1 MAEPALWFVRVWASH
16 GGTASW
22 AVPFC
27 SLANHKENSF
37 FMKKALRKWAQSWW
51 PSFPALISDHGYLAN
66 YVSTICCSFTAAT
79 CYIHL
84 GYSTQLQGTSISR
97 IFNYH
102 PRRSFSRVIKVPW
115 DDGNNL
121 KGQGLID
128 IFEGEMHCFSPATL
142 AYYFRLHTLLDCNI
156 CIQIIM

>member
-1 MAEPALWFVRVWASH
+1 MVGLHHELSPSALWPIIKKILSLWRKLSESELRAGDLHSLHSPLTMVIWQIMWAPS
-16 GGTASW
+16 TAVSLLPLAPL
-22 AVPFC
+22 AV
-27 SLANHKENSF
+27 SL
-37 FMKKALRKWAQSWW
+37 
-51 PSFPALISDHGYLAN
+51 
-66 YVSTICCSFTAAT
+66 AAT

-102 PRRSFSRVIKVPW
+102 PRRSFSRVVKVPW